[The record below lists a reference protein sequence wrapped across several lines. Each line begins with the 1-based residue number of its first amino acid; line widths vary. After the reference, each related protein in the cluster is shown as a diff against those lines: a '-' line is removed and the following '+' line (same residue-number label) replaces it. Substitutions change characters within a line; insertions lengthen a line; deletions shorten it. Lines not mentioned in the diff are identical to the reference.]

1 MGGLGD
7 KIMSKSDRTR
17 LAKYLYATFL
27 LWVDAG
33 SYLSGTLS
41 QTFAYSDESK
51 PYRIFLYRKLFSFL
65 VDKDGTLYKEISF
78 GYSDIVSDY
87 IVSVTPYREGDRV
100 RSETKIRTITGLKSF
115 ERILEGYSL
124 AYVGVTI
131 ERLRECLNDFSILD
145 KVESIMEG
153 L

>member
-1 MGGLGD
+1 MKVNLIG
-7 KIMSKSDRTR
+7 
-17 LAKYLYATFL
+17 F
-27 LWVDAG
+27 
-33 SYLSGTLS
+33 
-41 QTFAYSDESK
+41 
-51 PYRIFLYRKLFSFL
+51 FLYRKLFSFL

-78 GYSDIVSDY
+78 GYSDTVSDY

-131 ERLRECLNDFSILD
+131 ERLRECLNDFGILD
-145 KVESIMEG
+145 KVESIMGG

>member
-1 MGGLGD
+1 MLHFCYGL
-7 KIMSKSDRTR
+7 MQVLT
-17 LAKYLYATFL
+17 YLVLFL
-27 LWVDAG
+27 
-33 SYLSGTLS
+33 
-41 QTFAYSDESK
+41 K
-51 PYRIFLYRKLFSFL
+51 PLLIQMKVNLIGFFFLYRKLFSFL

-87 IVSVTPYREGDRV
+87 IVSVTPYREGDRI

-131 ERLRECLNDFSILD
+131 ERLRECLNDFGILD
-145 KVESIMEG
+145 KVESIMGG